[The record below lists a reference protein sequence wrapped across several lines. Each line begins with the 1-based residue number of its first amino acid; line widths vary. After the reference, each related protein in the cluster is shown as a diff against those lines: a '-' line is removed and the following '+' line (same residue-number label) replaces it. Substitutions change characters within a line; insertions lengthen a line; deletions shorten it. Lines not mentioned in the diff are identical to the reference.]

1 MKSEKFTTATGNLTV
16 TSPLLPDLEEFHGL
30 LKEIWASK
38 WVTNMGQ
45 FHRQLERALAEYLKV
60 PYISLFTNG
69 TLPLLTALQALDI
82 KGEVITTPYSFV
94 ATTHAIWWN
103 GCTPVFVDIEEDT
116 CGIDPDKI
124 EAAITP
130 RTTAIMPVHCYGHP
144 VKMKRIQE
152 IADHYGL
159 KVIYD
164 AAHAFGVEVLA
175 PQPAP
180 QPPKGGVAAPYI
192 APPLG
197 GWGAC
202 CASGRVRHSADPVY
216 YGKLKDYAKENRNH
230 PTDAEELLWN
240 ILSGKGLD
248 GVKFRRQHIIGQY
261 IADFACIDKGLVIEL
276 DGHHHSLPPVCEDD
290 AIRTEYLNNEGY
302 KVIRFTNE
310 QVLHHLDDTLKEI
323 RKAVQAPPPPKGGAT
338 YGAATPPSGGW
349 GAGRGACS
357 VLSFG
362 DMSTLSFH
370 ATKVFNTLEGGALVV
385 HDEQTKQHID
395 HLKNFG
401 FTGETEVVAPGINS
415 KMDEVRCA
423 YGLLNLKQVDAAIE
437 ARRKVAGKYVEA
449 LKDVRGIRMFPYML
463 ESFGYQSPLS
473 SGEGSGVR
481 LNYSY
486 FPIFVSAK
494 EYGMTRD
501 ELYFKLQEQGIFGR
515 RYFYPLIS
523 TFSPYRNLPSAAP
536 ENLPVATRIA
546 DEVICLPM
554 HHALSEEDVQ
564 KVIGVIHRN

>member
-1 MKSEKFTTATGNLTV
+1 MKNEKIQQIIMNNDGIKV
-16 TSPLLPDLEEFHGL
+16 MSPLLPPLDNLTEL
-30 LKEIWASK
+30 LKEIWNSR

-45 FHRQLERALAEYLKV
+45 FHKQLERSLAEYLKV

-69 TLPLLTALQALDI
+69 TLPLLTALQALHV

-152 IADHYGL
+152 IADQYGL

-164 AAHAFGVEVLA
+164 AAHAFGVEM
-175 PQPAP
+175 
-180 QPPKGGVAAPYI
+180 
-192 APPLG
+192 
-197 GWGAC
+197 
-202 CASGRVRHSADPVY
+202 
-216 YGKLKDYAKENRNH
+216 
-230 PTDAEELLWN
+230 
-240 ILSGKGLD
+240 D
-248 GVKFRRQHIIGQY
+248 G
-261 IADFACIDKGLVIEL
+261 E
-276 DGHHHSLPPVCEDD
+276 
-290 AIRTEYLNNEGY
+290 
-302 KVIRFTNE
+302 
-310 QVLHHLDDTLKEI
+310 
-323 RKAVQAPPPPKGGAT
+323 
-338 YGAATPPSGGW
+338 
-349 GAGRGACS
+349 S
-357 VLSFG
+357 VLNAG

-370 ATKVFNTLEGGALVV
+370 ATKVYNTLEGGALVV

-437 ARRKVAGKYVEA
+437 ARSKVAQRYREA
-449 LKDVRGIRMFPYML
+449 FRGLPGIRFFEDMP
-463 ESFGYQSPLS
+463 
-473 SGEGSGVR
+473 GVR
-481 LNYSY
+481 HNYSY

-501 ELYFKLQEQGIFGR
+501 ELYFKLQERGIFGR

-523 TFSPYRNLPSAAP
+523 TFNTYRGLPSAAP
-536 ENLPVATRIA
+536 ANLPVATRIA

-554 HHALSEEDVQ
+554 HHALSEDDIERVVSVV
-564 KVIGVIHRN
+564 KNPKK